1 MTVQQSKWNAKAEA
15 AMMGFVIEIESEEH
29 LKHTIGYILH
39 LITQQDDPGKVQEV
53 FDSIHKFNSEE
64 TPVSHF
70 TINRTEMGT
79 LMTFVRDPDISD
91 THCSQGLTTPM
102 GVLSYVYNI
111 ENPWCSELGYTFFRN
126 VHGKLRRVG

>member
-15 AMMGFVIEIESEEH
+15 AMMGFTIEIESEEH

-53 FDSIHKFNSEE
+53 FDSIHQFNSEG

-79 LMTFVRDPDISD
+79 MMTFVRDPDIRD
-91 THCSQGLTTPM
+91 SQGLVTPM

-126 VHGKLRRVG
+126 VHGKIRRVG